1 MAEKLCELK
10 KKGGGGIKFSSFE
23 YGYFP
28 LNSTHTYNC
37 KKGDVIVWMGL
48 VGSSTHF
55 PTVTNTTLVGSVT
68 SIPHYGGGSAQPTC
82 CATYIVNSDG
92 NVTVT
97 VGSSAGSQGAIAVN
111 KQ

>member
-1 MAEKLCELK
+1 MSEVLAQLE
-10 KKGGGGIKFSSFE
+10 KKGGDGIKFSSFE

-28 LNSTHTYNC
+28 LNATHTFTC
-37 KKGDVIVWMGL
+37 KKGDVIVWTGL
-48 VGSSTHF
+48 FGQSARF
-55 PTVTNTTLVGSVT
+55 PTVTNATLVGSAT
-68 SIPHYGGGSAQPTC
+68 SIPHYGGGSAQTTY

-97 VGSSAGSQGAIAVN
+97 TSSADRSQGTIAVN